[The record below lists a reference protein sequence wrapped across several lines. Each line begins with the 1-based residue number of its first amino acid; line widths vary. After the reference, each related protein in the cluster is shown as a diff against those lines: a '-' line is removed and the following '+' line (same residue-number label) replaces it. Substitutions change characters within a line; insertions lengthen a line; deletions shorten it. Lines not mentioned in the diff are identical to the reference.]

1 MGFLSRLSKAQR
13 QQIFG
18 RFVLS
23 WMPTLSYIMVVVSFF
38 WLLALPHQDYS
49 KRTYPSENALL
60 AGSANVQFNWD
71 DNLAAEAYRDTV
83 QRIASLPSIERAQA
97 LELQFA
103 AIGLKSATQNYTL
116 NTSTESFHGVNTYAV
131 FYAPRSDGTEALVLS
146 ASWLSRDKTTNTNA
160 IAMLLALGKTFKRG
174 SHFSKDIIFIVSDG
188 DAEGLQAWLKAYH
201 GNEEHT
207 YDHHEEPL
215 RVRSGAIQAA
225 LNLDFAGTGDY
236 NALGIFFEGVNGQ
249 LPNLDMINTINLISM
264 GIAPVEL
271 TLHDELVPYTDNMT
285 KNYLNSLRK
294 MLYQMKYQA
303 VGTPTGNHGLYL
315 KYKIDAITL
324 YGIDKPGWHSPR
336 FNLFR
341 VGALL
346 DSAVRSLNNLLE
358 HLHQS
363 FFFYLLSDVRRYTS
377 IGLYMP
383 PVIILGV
390 SFIFQALSLWGLSS
404 DLPLEL
410 ESIVEGDTTIPVA
423 LPYSR
428 RSRNFKVA
436 CSTMGMAIVTG
447 AATFF
452 LLTTEFGLVGE
463 SPMLKL
469 VTSVG
474 VCSMLVLSAVSAA
487 HVRTR
492 IIKSV
497 STLQKARA
505 THNDT
510 KGSSSSSSS
519 SSSSHSDKTHNVAD
533 QELTPAADWIMLKTL
548 ILALSALI
556 VTTLSALNFSLAVSI
571 GVLIVLP
578 YMAFRP
584 SRWTVVSIIEALI
597 LLAISP
603 PGLMMVAS
611 WWYVKDPSEVLSWV
625 LREYE
630 ILGTWLLPTACFVY
644 WPLNLASVIMVLLP
658 VS

>member
-1 MGFLSRLSKAQR
+1 
-13 QQIFG
+13 
-18 RFVLS
+18 
-23 WMPTLSYIMVVVSFF
+23 MVAVSFF

-49 KRTYPSENALL
+49 KRTYVSENALMP
-60 AGSANVQFNWD
+60 GSANVQFSWD
-71 DNLAAEAYRDTV
+71 DNLAAEAYRDIV
-83 QRIASLPSIERAQA
+83 QRIAYSPSIERAQA
-97 LELQFA
+97 LEREFA

-116 NTSTESFHGVNTYAV
+116 NTSTESLHGVNTYAV

-146 ASWLSRDKTTNTNA
+146 ASWLSKDKTFNVNA
-160 IAMLLALGKTFKRG
+160 ISMLLALGKTFKRG
-174 SHFSKDIIFIVSDG
+174 SHFSKDIIFVVSDG
-188 DAEGLQAWLKAYH
+188 EAEGLQAWLKAYH

-207 YDHHEEPL
+207 HVRSEEAL
-215 RVRSGAIQAA
+215 KVRSGAIQAA
-225 LNLDFAGTGDY
+225 LNLDFPGAGDY

-249 LPNLDMINTINLISM
+249 LPNLDMINTISQITM

-285 KNYLNSLRK
+285 KNYLNSLRR

-324 YGIDKPGWHSPR
+324 YGIDRPGWNSHR
-336 FNLFR
+336 YNLFR

-346 DSAVRSLNNLLE
+346 ESAVRSLNNLLE

-390 SFIFQALSLWGLSS
+390 SFIFQALSLWGLSG
-404 DLPLEL
+404 DLPIEL
-410 ESIVEGDTTIPVA
+410 ESIAKGRKDIPVA

-436 CSTMGMAIVTG
+436 STTMGMAIVTG
-447 AATFF
+447 AATFH
-452 LLTTEFGLVGE
+452 LLTTEFGVVGE
-463 SPMLKL
+463 TPMLKL
-469 VTSVG
+469 VASVG

-487 HVRTR
+487 HVRNQ
-492 IIKSV
+492 IIRSINTV
-497 STLQKARA
+497 QKARA
-505 THNDT
+505 AKNKGD
-510 KGSSSSSSS
+510 GSSSSSNDSKN
-519 SSSSHSDKTHNVAD
+519 HTDAD
-533 QELTPAADWIMLKTL
+533 QVLTPAADWIMLKTL

-556 VTTLSALNFSLAVSI
+556 VTTLSALNFSLAVSM

-584 SRWTVVSIIEALI
+584 SRWTIVSITEALV
-597 LLAISP
+597 LLALSP
-603 PGLMMVAS
+603 PGLMMIAS
-611 WWYVKDPSEVLSWV
+611 WWYSKDPSEVLSWV

-630 ILGTWLLPTACFVY
+630 ILGTWLLPTACFIY
-644 WPLNLASVIMVLLP
+644 WPLNLAAIIMVLLP

>member
-23 WMPTLSYIMVVVSFF
+23 WMPTLSYIMVAVSFF

-49 KRTYPSENALL
+49 KRTYVSENALL
-60 AGSANVQFNWD
+60 PGSANVQFNWN

-131 FYAPRSDGTEALVLS
+131 FYAPRSDGTEAIVLS

-174 SHFSKDIIFIVSDG
+174 SHFSKDIIFVVSDG

-207 YDHHEEPL
+207 YERHEEPL

-324 YGIDKPGWHSPR
+324 YGIDRPGWHSHR

-346 DSAVRSLNNLLE
+346 ESAVRSLNNLLE

-436 CSTMGMAIVTG
+436 STTMGMAVVTG

-469 VTSVG
+469 VASVG

-492 IIKSV
+492 IIKSG
-497 STLQKARA
+497 STVQKARA

-510 KGSSSSSSS
+510 KGSSGSSSSS
-519 SSSSHSDKTHNVAD
+519 SNSDNTHNVAD

-644 WPLNLASVIMVLLP
+644 WPLNLAAVIMVLLP

>member
-1 MGFLSRLSKAQR
+1 MGLLSRLSKAQR

-23 WMPTLSYIMVVVSFF
+23 WMPTLSYIMVAVSFF

-49 KRTYPSENALL
+49 KRTYVSENALL
-60 AGSANVQFNWD
+60 PGSANVQFNWD

-83 QRIASLPSIERAQA
+83 QSIASLPSIERAQA
-97 LELQFA
+97 LEKQFA

-116 NTSTESFHGVNTYAV
+116 HTSTESLHGVNTYAV

-160 IAMLLALGKTFKRG
+160 ISMLLALGKTFKRG
-174 SHFSKDIIFIVSDG
+174 SHFSKDIIFVVSDG
-188 DAEGLQAWLKAYH
+188 EAEGLQAWLKAYH
-201 GNEEHT
+201 GNEENIYEHS
-207 YDHHEEPL
+207 EEPL

-249 LPNLDMINTINLISM
+249 LPNLDMINTINLISL

-271 TLHDELVPYTDNMT
+271 TLHDELIPYTDNMT

-324 YGIDKPGWHSPR
+324 YGIDRPGWHSQR

-341 VGALL
+341 VGVLL
-346 DSAVRSLNNLLE
+346 ESAVRSLNNLLE

-390 SFIFQALSLWGLSS
+390 SFIFQALSLWGLSG
-404 DLPLEL
+404 DLPIEL
-410 ESIVEGDTTIPVA
+410 ESLAEGDKDTPVA

-436 CSTMGMAIVTG
+436 STTMGMAIITG
-447 AATFF
+447 AATFH

-463 SPMLKL
+463 TPMLKL
-469 VTSVG
+469 VASVG
-474 VCSMLVLSAVSAA
+474 VCSMLVLSAVSTA
-487 HVRTR
+487 HVRNQ
-492 IIKSV
+492 IIQSVYVAQKSLP
-497 STLQKARA
+497 TDIDNKE
-505 THNDT
+505 
-510 KGSSSSSSS
+510 SSSCQDSN
-519 SSSSHSDKTHNVAD
+519 HVVTG

-548 ILALSALI
+548 ILALSALF
-556 VTTLSALNFSLAVSI
+556 VTTLSALNFSLAVSMGI
-571 GVLIVLP
+571 LIVLP

-584 SRWTVVSIIEALI
+584 SRWTVVSIVEALI

-611 WWYVKDPSEVLSWV
+611 WWYAKDPSDVLSWV

-630 ILGTWLLPTACFVY
+630 ILGTWLLPTACFIY
-644 WPLNLASVIMVLLP
+644 WPLNLAAIIMVLLP
-658 VS
+658 LS

>member
-1 MGFLSRLSKAQR
+1 MGLLSRLSKAQR

-23 WMPTLSYIMVVVSFF
+23 WMPTLSYIMVAVSFF

-49 KRTYPSENALL
+49 KRTYVSENALL
-60 AGSANVQFNWD
+60 PGAANVQFSWD
-71 DNLAAEAYRDTV
+71 DNLAAEAYRDIV
-83 QRIASLPSIERAQA
+83 QRIAYSSPIERAQA
-97 LELQFA
+97 LEREFS

-116 NTSTESFHGVNTYAV
+116 NTSTESLHGVNTYAI

-146 ASWLSRDKTTNTNA
+146 ASWLSRDKSFNING
-160 IAMLLALGKTFKRG
+160 ISMLLALGKTFKRG
-174 SHFSKDIIFIVSDG
+174 SHFSKDIIFVVSDG
-188 DAEGLQAWLKAYH
+188 EAEGLQAWLKAYH

-207 YDHHEEPL
+207 HERSEEAL
-215 RVRSGAIQAA
+215 KVRSGAIQAA
-225 LNLDFAGTGDY
+225 LNIDFPGSGDY

-249 LPNLDMINTINLISM
+249 LPNLDMINTINQISM

-285 KNYLNSLRK
+285 KNYLNSLRR

-324 YGIDKPGWHSPR
+324 YGINRPGWNSHR

-346 DSAVRSLNNLLE
+346 ESAVRSLNNLLE

-390 SFIFQALSLWGLSS
+390 SFIFQALSLWGLSG
-404 DLPLEL
+404 DLPIEL
-410 ESIVEGDTTIPVA
+410 ESIAEGRKDVPVA

-436 CSTMGMAIVTG
+436 STTMGMAIITG
-447 AATFF
+447 AAAFY

-463 SPMLKL
+463 TPMLKL
-469 VTSVG
+469 VASVG

-487 HVRTR
+487 HVRSQ
-492 IIKSV
+492 IIKSASAV
-497 STLQKARA
+497 KKARTA
-505 THNDT
+505 EKN
-510 KGSSSSSSS
+510 KGSSSDSSDE
-519 SSSSHSDKTHNVAD
+519 SHDAAEQD
-533 QELTPAADWIMLKTL
+533 LTPAADWVMLKTL

-556 VTTLSALNFSLAVSI
+556 VTTLSALNFSLAVSMGI
-571 GVLIVLP
+571 LIVVP

-584 SRWTVVSIIEALI
+584 SRWTFISVIQALI

-611 WWYVKDPSEVLSWV
+611 WWYSKDPSEVLSWV

-630 ILGTWLLPTACFVY
+630 ILGTWLLPTACFIY
-644 WPLNLASVIMVLLP
+644 WPLNMAAVIMVLLP

>member
-1 MGFLSRLSKAQR
+1 MGLLSRLSKAQR

-23 WMPTLSYIMVVVSFF
+23 WMPTLSYIMVAVSFF

-49 KRTYPSENALL
+49 KRTYVSENALL
-60 AGSANVQFNWD
+60 PGSANVQFNWD

-83 QRIASLPSIERAQA
+83 QRIAFLPSIERAQA
-97 LELQFA
+97 LEQQFA
-103 AIGLKSATQNYTL
+103 ALGLKSATQNYTL
-116 NTSTESFHGVNTYAV
+116 NTSTESLHGVNTYAV

-146 ASWLSRDKTTNTNA
+146 ASWRSRDKTTNTNA

-174 SHFSKDIIFIVSDG
+174 SHFSKDIIFVVSDG
-188 DAEGLQAWLKAYH
+188 EAEGLQAWLKAYH

-207 YDHHEEPL
+207 YERHEEPL

-271 TLHDELVPYTDNMT
+271 TLHDELIPYTDNMT

-324 YGIDKPGWHSPR
+324 YGIDRPGWHSQR

-346 DSAVRSLNNLLE
+346 ESAVRSLNNLLE

-410 ESIVEGDTTIPVA
+410 EAIAEGDKTIPVA

-436 CSTMGMAIVTG
+436 SSTMGMAVVTG

-463 SPMLKL
+463 TPMLKL
-469 VTSVG
+469 VASVG
-474 VCSMLVLSAVSAA
+474 VCSMLVLSAVSTA
-487 HVRTR
+487 HVRAR

-497 STLQKARA
+497 STAQKSRA
-505 THNDT
+505 THDDT
-510 KGSSSSSSS
+510 KGSSSIN
-519 SSSSHSDKTHNVAD
+519 HSDKTQNVAD

-556 VTTLSALNFSLAVSI
+556 VTTMSALNFSLAVSI

-611 WWYVKDPSEVLSWV
+611 WWYAKDPSEVLSWV

-644 WPLNLASVIMVLLP
+644 WPLNLAAVIMVLLP

>member
-1 MGFLSRLSKAQR
+1 
-13 QQIFG
+13 
-18 RFVLS
+18 
-23 WMPTLSYIMVVVSFF
+23 MVAVSFF

-49 KRTYPSENALL
+49 KRTYVSENALMP
-60 AGSANVQFNWD
+60 GSANVQFDWN
-71 DNLAAEAYRDTV
+71 DNLAAEAYRDVV
-83 QRIASLPSIERAQA
+83 QSIASLPSIERAQA
-97 LELQFA
+97 LKQQFA

-116 NTSTESFHGVNTYAV
+116 NTSTESLHGVNTYAV
-131 FYAPRSDGTEALVLS
+131 FYAPRSDGTEAIVLS
-146 ASWLSRDKTTNTNA
+146 ASWTSRDKTTNTNGIA
-160 IAMLLALGKTFKRG
+160 ILLALGKMFKRG
-174 SHFSKDIIFIVSDG
+174 SHFSKDIVFVVSDG
-188 DAEGLQAWLKAYH
+188 EAEGLQAWLKAYH
-201 GNEEHT
+201 GNEEST
-207 YDHHEEPL
+207 YERTEEAL

-236 NALGIFFEGVNGQ
+236 NAIGIFFEGVNGQ
-249 LPNLDMINTINLISM
+249 LPNLDMINMINWIAQ

-324 YGIDKPGWHSPR
+324 YGIDKPGWHSHR
-336 FNLFR
+336 FNLHR
-341 VGALL
+341 IGHLL
-346 DSAVRSLNNLLE
+346 ESSVRSLNNLLE

-363 FFFYLLSDVRRYTS
+363 FFFYLLSDVKRYTS

-390 SFIFQALSLWGLSS
+390 SFIFQALSLWGLSG

-410 ESIVEGDTTIPVA
+410 ESIADGRKDIPVA

-436 CSTMGMAIVTG
+436 SSTMGMAVVAG
-447 AATFF
+447 AATFC
-452 LLTTEFGLVGE
+452 LLTTEFGLMGE
-463 SPMLKL
+463 TPMLKL
-469 VTSVG
+469 VASVG
-474 VCSMLVLSAVSAA
+474 VCSMLVLSAVSTA
-487 HVRTR
+487 HIRSQ
-492 IIKSV
+492 IIKS
-497 STLQKARA
+497 TNFKRKASVG
-505 THNDT
+505 NSDS
-510 KGSSSSSSS
+510 KGSSSDN
-519 SSSSHSDKTHNVAD
+519 DKDHAGAD
-533 QELTPAADWIMLKTL
+533 QDLTPAADWIMLKTL

-556 VTTLSALNFSLAVSI
+556 VTTLSALNFSLAVTM

-584 SRWTVVSIIEALI
+584 SRWTIVSIVEALI

-611 WWYVKDPSEVLSWV
+611 WWYSKDPSVVLSWV

-630 ILGTWLLPTACFVY
+630 ILGTWLLPTACFIY
-644 WPLNLASVIMVLLP
+644 WPLNLAAIIMVLLP

>member
-1 MGFLSRLSKAQR
+1 MGLLSRLSKAQR

-23 WMPTLSYIMVVVSFF
+23 WMPTLSYIMVAVSFF

-49 KRTYPSENALL
+49 KRTYVSENALL
-60 AGSANVQFNWD
+60 PGSANVQFNWD

-83 QRIASLPSIERAQA
+83 QRIAFLPSLERAQA
-97 LELQFA
+97 LEQQFA
-103 AIGLKSATQNYTL
+103 ALGLKSATQNYTL
-116 NTSTESFHGVNTYAV
+116 NTSTESLHGVNTYAV

-146 ASWLSRDKTTNTNA
+146 ASWRSRDKTTNTNA

-174 SHFSKDIIFIVSDG
+174 SHFSKDIIFVVSDG
-188 DAEGLQAWLKAYH
+188 EAEGLQAWLKAYH

-207 YDHHEEPL
+207 YERHEEPL

-271 TLHDELVPYTDNMT
+271 TLHDELIPYTDNMT

-324 YGIDKPGWHSPR
+324 YGIDRPGWHSQR

-346 DSAVRSLNNLLE
+346 ESAVRSLNNLLE

-410 ESIVEGDTTIPVA
+410 ESIAEGGTTIPVA

-436 CSTMGMAIVTG
+436 SSTMGMAVVTG

-463 SPMLKL
+463 TPMLKL
-469 VTSVG
+469 VASVG
-474 VCSMLVLSAVSAA
+474 VCSMLVLSAVSTA
-487 HVRTR
+487 HVRVR

-497 STLQKARA
+497 STAQKSRA
-505 THNDT
+505 THDDT
-510 KGSSSSSSS
+510 KGSSSID
-519 SSSSHSDKTHNVAD
+519 HSDKTQNVAD

-556 VTTLSALNFSLAVSI
+556 VTTMSALNFSLAVSI

-584 SRWTVVSIIEALI
+584 SRWTVVSIIETLI

-611 WWYVKDPSEVLSWV
+611 WWYAKDPSEVLSWV

-644 WPLNLASVIMVLLP
+644 WPLNLAAVIMVLLP

>member
-1 MGFLSRLSKAQR
+1 
-13 QQIFG
+13 
-18 RFVLS
+18 
-23 WMPTLSYIMVVVSFF
+23 MPTLSYIMVAVSFF

-49 KRTYPSENALL
+49 KRTYVSENALL
-60 AGSANVQFNWD
+60 PGSANVQFNWD

-83 QRIASLPSIERAQA
+83 QRIAFLPSIERAQA
-97 LELQFA
+97 LEQQFA
-103 AIGLKSATQNYTL
+103 ALGLKSATQNYTL
-116 NTSTESFHGVNTYAV
+116 NTSTESLHGVNTYAV

-146 ASWLSRDKTTNTNA
+146 ASWRSRDKTTNTNA

-174 SHFSKDIIFIVSDG
+174 SHFSKDIIFVVSDG
-188 DAEGLQAWLKAYH
+188 EAEGLQAWLKAYH

-207 YDHHEEPL
+207 YERHEEPL

-271 TLHDELVPYTDNMT
+271 TLHDELIPYTDNMT

-324 YGIDKPGWHSPR
+324 YGIDRPGWPSQR

-346 DSAVRSLNNLLE
+346 ESAVRSLNNLLE

-410 ESIVEGDTTIPVA
+410 ESIAEGDKTIPVA

-436 CSTMGMAIVTG
+436 SSTMGMAVVTG

-463 SPMLKL
+463 TPMLKL
-469 VTSVG
+469 VASVG
-474 VCSMLVLSAVSAA
+474 VCSMLVLSAVSTA
-487 HVRTR
+487 HVRVR

-497 STLQKARA
+497 STAQKSRA
-505 THNDT
+505 THDDT
-510 KGSSSSSSS
+510 KGSSSIN
-519 SSSSHSDKTHNVAD
+519 HSDKTQNVAD

-556 VTTLSALNFSLAVSI
+556 VTTMSALNFSLAVSI

-611 WWYVKDPSEVLSWV
+611 WWYAKDPSEVLSWV

-644 WPLNLASVIMVLLP
+644 WPLNLAAVIMVLLP

>member
-1 MGFLSRLSKAQR
+1 MGLLSRLSKAQR

-23 WMPTLSYIMVVVSFF
+23 WMPTLSYVMVAVSFF

-49 KRTYPSENALL
+49 KRTYVSENALL
-60 AGSANVQFNWD
+60 PGSANVQFNWD
-71 DNLAAEAYRDTV
+71 DNLAAEAFRDTV

-97 LELQFA
+97 LEQQFA

-116 NTSTESFHGVNTYAV
+116 NTSTESLHGVNTYAV

-160 IAMLLALGKTFKRG
+160 ISILLSLGKTFKRG
-174 SHFSKDIIFIVSDG
+174 SHFSKDIIFVVSDG
-188 DAEGLQAWLKAYH
+188 EAEGLQAWLKAYH
-201 GNEEHT
+201 GNEEST
-207 YDHHEEPL
+207 YERHEEPL

-324 YGIDKPGWHSPR
+324 YGIDRPGWHSHR

-346 DSAVRSLNNLLE
+346 ESTVRSLNNLLE

-390 SFIFQALSLWGLSS
+390 SFIFQALSLWGLSG

-410 ESIVEGDTTIPVA
+410 ESIAEGDKTVPVA

-436 CSTMGMAIVTG
+436 STTMGMAIVTG
-447 AATFF
+447 AATFH

-463 SPMLKL
+463 TPMLKL
-469 VTSVG
+469 VASVG
-474 VCSMLVLSAVSAA
+474 VCSMLVLSAVSTA
-487 HVRTR
+487 HVRAQ
-492 IIKSV
+492 IIKSA
-497 STLQKARA
+497 SNAQTTRA
-505 THNDT
+505 I
-510 KGSSSSSSS
+510 
-519 SSSSHSDKTHNVAD
+519 HSDSKGGSTNSDKSHVVAD

-556 VTTLSALNFSLAVSI
+556 VTTLSALNFSLAVSM

-584 SRWTVVSIIEALI
+584 SRWTVVSIVEALI

-611 WWYVKDPSEVLSWV
+611 WWYAKDPSEVLSWV

-630 ILGTWLLPTACFVY
+630 ILGTWLLPTACFIY
-644 WPLNLASVIMVLLP
+644 WPLNLAAVIMVLLP

>member
-1 MGFLSRLSKAQR
+1 MGLLSRLSKAQR

-23 WMPTLSYIMVVVSFF
+23 WMPTLSYIMVAVSFF

-49 KRTYPSENALL
+49 KRTYVSENALL
-60 AGSANVQFNWD
+60 PGAANVQFSWD
-71 DNLAAEAYRDTV
+71 DNLAAEAYRDIV
-83 QRIASLPSIERAQA
+83 QRIAYSPSIERAQA
-97 LELQFA
+97 LEREFA

-116 NTSTESFHGVNTYAV
+116 NTSTESLHGVNTYAV

-146 ASWLSRDKTTNTNA
+146 ASWLSKDKTFNINA
-160 IAMLLALGKTFKRG
+160 ISMLLALGKTFKRG
-174 SHFSKDIIFIVSDG
+174 SHFSKDIIFVVSDG
-188 DAEGLQAWLKAYH
+188 EAEGLQAWLKAYH

-207 YDHHEEPL
+207 HERSEETL
-215 RVRSGAIQAA
+215 KVRSGAIQAA
-225 LNLDFAGTGDY
+225 LNLDFPGTGDY

-249 LPNLDMINTINLISM
+249 LPNLDMINTINQITM

-285 KNYLNSLRK
+285 KNYLNSLRR

-324 YGIDKPGWHSPR
+324 YGIDRPGWNSHR

-346 DSAVRSLNNLLE
+346 EAAVRSLNNLLE

-390 SFIFQALSLWGLSS
+390 SFIFQALSLWGLSG
-404 DLPLEL
+404 DLPIEL
-410 ESIVEGDTTIPVA
+410 ESIAEGRKDIPVA

-436 CSTMGMAIVTG
+436 STTMSMAIVTG
-447 AATFF
+447 AVTFH
-452 LLTTEFGLVGE
+452 LLTTEFGLMGE
-463 SPMLKL
+463 TPMLKL
-469 VTSVG
+469 VASVG

-487 HVRTR
+487 HVRNQ
-492 IIKSV
+492 IIRSA
-497 STLQKARA
+497 STVQKARA
-505 THNDT
+505 AAEK
-510 KGSSSSSSS
+510 KGNSSSSSNSNSS
-519 SSSSHSDKTHNVAD
+519 DKSHSVAD

-556 VTTLSALNFSLAVSI
+556 VTTLSALNFSLAVSMGI
-571 GVLIVLP
+571 LIVLP

-584 SRWTVVSIIEALI
+584 SRWTIVSIAEALI
-597 LLAISP
+597 LLVLSP

-611 WWYVKDPSEVLSWV
+611 WWYSKDPSEVLSWV

-630 ILGTWLLPTACFVY
+630 ILGTWLLPTACFIY
-644 WPLNLASVIMVLLP
+644 WPLNLAAVIMVLLP

>member
-1 MGFLSRLSKAQR
+1 MGLLSRVSKAQR

-23 WMPTLSYIMVVVSFF
+23 WMPTLSYIMVAVSFF

-49 KRTYPSENALL
+49 KRTYVSENALL
-60 AGSANVQFNWD
+60 PGSANVQFSWD
-71 DNLAAEAYRDTV
+71 DNLAAEAYRDIV
-83 QRIASLPSIERAQA
+83 QRIAYSSSIERAQV
-97 LELQFA
+97 LEREFA

-116 NTSTESFHGVNTYAV
+116 NTSTESLHGVNTYAV

-146 ASWLSRDKTTNTNA
+146 ASWLSRDKSFNVNA
-160 IAMLLALGKTFKRG
+160 ISMLLALGKTFKRG
-174 SHFSKDIIFIVSDG
+174 SHFSKDIIFVVSDG
-188 DAEGLQAWLKAYH
+188 EAEGLQAWLKAYH

-207 YDHHEEPL
+207 HERSEEAL
-215 RVRSGAIQAA
+215 KVRSGAVQAA
-225 LNLDFAGTGDY
+225 LNLDFPGAGDY

-249 LPNLDMINTINLISM
+249 LPNLDMINTINQISM

-285 KNYLNSLRK
+285 KNYLNSLRR

-303 VGTPTGNHGLYL
+303 IGTPTGNHGLYL

-324 YGIDKPGWHSPR
+324 YGIDRPGWHSHR

-341 VGALL
+341 VGSLL
-346 DSAVRSLNNLLE
+346 ESAVRSLNNLLE

-390 SFIFQALSLWGLSS
+390 SFIFQALSLWGLSG
-404 DLPLEL
+404 DLPIEL
-410 ESIVEGDTTIPVA
+410 ESIAEGRKDVPVA

-428 RSRNFKVA
+428 RNRNFKVA
-436 CSTMGMAIVTG
+436 STTMSMAIVTG
-447 AATFF
+447 AATFH

-463 SPMLKL
+463 TPMLKL
-469 VTSVG
+469 VASVG

-487 HVRTR
+487 HVRSQ
-492 IIKSV
+492 IIRSAGAV
-497 STLQKARA
+497 QKARA
-505 THNDT
+505 AEKEDG
-510 KGSSSSSSS
+510 GSSGS
-519 SSSSHSDKTHNVAD
+519 SDKNSTVAD
-533 QELTPAADWIMLKTL
+533 QDLTPAADWIMLKTL

-556 VTTLSALNFSLAVSI
+556 VTTLSALNFSLAVSM

-584 SRWTVVSIIEALI
+584 SRWTIVSIVEALI

-611 WWYVKDPSEVLSWV
+611 WWYSKDPSEVLSWV

-630 ILGTWLLPTACFVY
+630 ILGTWLLPTACFIY
-644 WPLNLASVIMVLLP
+644 WPLNLAAVIMVLLP

>member
-23 WMPTLSYIMVVVSFF
+23 WMPTLSYIMVAVSFF

-49 KRTYPSENALL
+49 KRTYVSENALL
-60 AGSANVQFNWD
+60 PGSANVQFNWD

-116 NTSTESFHGVNTYAV
+116 STSTESFHGVNTYAV

-174 SHFSKDIIFIVSDG
+174 SHFSKDIIFVVSDG
-188 DAEGLQAWLKAYH
+188 EAEGLQAWLKAYH

-207 YDHHEEPL
+207 YERYEEPL

-324 YGIDKPGWHSPR
+324 YGIDRPGWHSHR

-346 DSAVRSLNNLLE
+346 ESAVRSLNNLLE

-436 CSTMGMAIVTG
+436 SSTMGMAMVTG

-469 VTSVG
+469 VASVG

-492 IIKSV
+492 IIKSA
-497 STLQKARA
+497 STVQKARA
-505 THNDT
+505 SHNDT

-519 SSSSHSDKTHNVAD
+519 NQSDNTYNVAD

-611 WWYVKDPSEVLSWV
+611 WWYAKDPSEVLSWV
-625 LREYE
+625 LKEYE

-644 WPLNLASVIMVLLP
+644 WPLNLAAVIMVLLP

>member
-1 MGFLSRLSKAQR
+1 MGLLSRLSKAQR

-23 WMPTLSYIMVVVSFF
+23 WMPTLSYIMVAVSFF

-49 KRTYPSENALL
+49 KRTYVSENALL
-60 AGSANVQFNWD
+60 PGSANVQFNWD

-83 QRIASLPSIERAQA
+83 QRIAFLPSIERAQA
-97 LELQFA
+97 LEQLFA
-103 AIGLKSATQNYTL
+103 ALGLKSATQNYTL
-116 NTSTESFHGVNTYAV
+116 NTSTESLHGVNTYAV

-146 ASWLSRDKTTNTNA
+146 ASWRSRDKTTNTNA

-174 SHFSKDIIFIVSDG
+174 SHFSKDIIFVVSDG
-188 DAEGLQAWLKAYH
+188 EAEGLQAWLKAYH

-207 YDHHEEPL
+207 YERHEEPL

-271 TLHDELVPYTDNMT
+271 TLHDELIPYTDNMT

-324 YGIDKPGWHSPR
+324 YGIDRPGWHSQR

-346 DSAVRSLNNLLE
+346 ESAVRSLNNLLE

-410 ESIVEGDTTIPVA
+410 ESIAEGDKTIPVA

-436 CSTMGMAIVTG
+436 SSTMGMAVVTG

-452 LLTTEFGLVGE
+452 LLTKEFGLVGE
-463 SPMLKL
+463 TPMLKL
-469 VTSVG
+469 VASVG
-474 VCSMLVLSAVSAA
+474 VCSMLVLSA
-487 HVRTR
+487 
-492 IIKSV
+492 
-497 STLQKARA
+497 
-505 THNDT
+505 
-510 KGSSSSSSS
+510 
-519 SSSSHSDKTHNVAD
+519 NVAD

-556 VTTLSALNFSLAVSI
+556 VTTMSALNFSLAVSI

-584 SRWTVVSIIEALI
+584 SRWTAVSIIEALI

-611 WWYVKDPSEVLSWV
+611 WWYAKDPSEVLSWV

-644 WPLNLASVIMVLLP
+644 WPLNLAAVIMVLLP

>member
-1 MGFLSRLSKAQR
+1 MGLLSRLSKAQR

-23 WMPTLSYIMVVVSFF
+23 WMPTLSYIMVAVSFF

-49 KRTYPSENALL
+49 KRTYVSENALL
-60 AGSANVQFNWD
+60 PGSANVQFNWD

-83 QRIASLPSIERAQA
+83 QRIAFLPSIERAQA
-97 LELQFA
+97 LEQQFA
-103 AIGLKSATQNYTL
+103 ALGLKSATQNYTL
-116 NTSTESFHGVNTYAV
+116 NTSTESLHGVNTYAV

-146 ASWLSRDKTTNTNA
+146 ASWRSRDKTTNTNA

-174 SHFSKDIIFIVSDG
+174 SHFSKDIIFVVSDG
-188 DAEGLQAWLKAYH
+188 EAEGLQAWLKAYH

-207 YDHHEEPL
+207 YERHEEPL

-271 TLHDELVPYTDNMT
+271 TLHDELIPYTDNMT

-324 YGIDKPGWHSPR
+324 YGIDRPGWHSQR

-346 DSAVRSLNNLLE
+346 ESAVRSLNNLLE

-410 ESIVEGDTTIPVA
+410 ESIAEGDKTIPVA

-436 CSTMGMAIVTG
+436 SSTMGMAVVTG

-463 SPMLKL
+463 TPMLKL
-469 VTSVG
+469 VASVG
-474 VCSMLVLSAVSAA
+474 VCSMLVLSAVSTA
-487 HVRTR
+487 HVRVR

-497 STLQKARA
+497 STAQKSRA
-505 THNDT
+505 THDDT
-510 KGSSSSSSS
+510 KGSSSIN
-519 SSSSHSDKTHNVAD
+519 HSDKTQNVAD

-556 VTTLSALNFSLAVSI
+556 VTTMSALNFSLAVSI

-584 SRWTVVSIIEALI
+584 SRWTAVSIIEALI

-611 WWYVKDPSEVLSWV
+611 WWYAKDPSEVLSWV

-644 WPLNLASVIMVLLP
+644 WPLNLAAVIMVLLP

>member
-1 MGFLSRLSKAQR
+1 MGLLSRLSKAQR

-23 WMPTLSYIMVVVSFF
+23 WMPTLSYIMVAVSFF

-49 KRTYPSENALL
+49 KRTYVSENALL
-60 AGSANVQFNWD
+60 PGSANVQFNWD

-83 QRIASLPSIERAQA
+83 QRIAFLPSIERAQA
-97 LELQFA
+97 LEQQFA
-103 AIGLKSATQNYTL
+103 ALGLKSATQNYTL
-116 NTSTESFHGVNTYAV
+116 NTSTESLHGVNTYAV

-146 ASWLSRDKTTNTNA
+146 ASWRSRDKTTNTNA

-174 SHFSKDIIFIVSDG
+174 SHFSKDIIFVVSDG
-188 DAEGLQAWLKAYH
+188 EAEGLQAWLKAYH

-207 YDHHEEPL
+207 YERHEEPL

-271 TLHDELVPYTDNMT
+271 TLHDELIPYTDNMT

-324 YGIDKPGWHSPR
+324 YGIDRPGWHSQR

-346 DSAVRSLNNLLE
+346 ESAVRSLNNLLE

-410 ESIVEGDTTIPVA
+410 ESIAEGDKTIPVA

-436 CSTMGMAIVTG
+436 SSTMGMAVVTG

-463 SPMLKL
+463 TPMLKL
-469 VTSVG
+469 VASVG
-474 VCSMLVLSAVSAA
+474 VCSMLVLSAVSTA
-487 HVRTR
+487 HVRAR

-497 STLQKARA
+497 STAQKSRA
-505 THNDT
+505 THDDT
-510 KGSSSSSSS
+510 KGSSSIN
-519 SSSSHSDKTHNVAD
+519 HSDKTQNVAD

-556 VTTLSALNFSLAVSI
+556 VTTMSALNFSLAVSI

-584 SRWTVVSIIEALI
+584 SRWTAVSIIEALI

-611 WWYVKDPSEVLSWV
+611 WWYAKDPSEVLSWV

-644 WPLNLASVIMVLLP
+644 WPLNLAAVIMVLLP

>member
-1 MGFLSRLSKAQR
+1 MGLLSRLSKTQR
-13 QQIFG
+13 QQMFG

-23 WMPTLSYIMVVVSFF
+23 WMPTLSYVMVAVSFF

-49 KRTYPSENALL
+49 KRIYTSENALL

-71 DNLAAEAYRDTV
+71 DNLAAEAFRDTV
-83 QRIASLPSIERAQA
+83 QRMASLSSIERAQA
-97 LELQFA
+97 LEQQFA

-116 NTSTESFHGVNTYAV
+116 NTSAESLHGVNTYAV

-160 IAMLLALGKTFKRG
+160 ISMLLALGKSFKRG
-174 SHFSKDIIFIVSDG
+174 SHFSKDIIFVVSDG
-188 DAEGLQAWLKAYH
+188 EAEGLQAWLKAYH
-201 GNEEHT
+201 GNEEST
-207 YDHHEEPL
+207 YERHEEPL

-249 LPNLDMINTINLISM
+249 LPNLDMIRMIELIST

-324 YGIDKPGWHSPR
+324 YGIDRPGWHSHR

-346 DSAVRSLNNLLE
+346 ESAVRSLNNLLE

-390 SFIFQALSLWGLSS
+390 SFIFQALSLWGLSG

-410 ESIVEGDTTIPVA
+410 ESIAEGNKAIPVA

-436 CSTMGMAIVTG
+436 STTMGMAIVTG
-447 AATFF
+447 AATFH
-452 LLTTEFGLVGE
+452 LLTTEFGLAGE
-463 SPMLKL
+463 TPMLKL
-469 VTSVG
+469 VASVG
-474 VCSMLVLSAVSAA
+474 VCSMLVLSAVSTA
-487 HVRTR
+487 HVRAQ
-492 IIKSV
+492 IIKSA
-497 STLQKARA
+497 STAQTARA
-505 THNDT
+505 IHNDS
-510 KGSSSSSSS
+510 KGGSRN
-519 SSSSHSDKTHNVAD
+519 SDKSHVIAD

-556 VTTLSALNFSLAVSI
+556 VTTLSALNFSLAVSM

-578 YMAFRP
+578 YMSFRP
-584 SRWTVVSIIEALI
+584 SRWSVISIVEALI

-611 WWYVKDPSEVLSWV
+611 WWYAKDPSEVLSWV

-630 ILGTWLLPTACFVY
+630 ILGTWLLPTACFIY
-644 WPLNLASVIMVLLP
+644 WPLNLAAVIMVLLP

>member
-1 MGFLSRLSKAQR
+1 MGLLSRLSKAQR

-23 WMPTLSYIMVVVSFF
+23 WMPTLSYIMVAVSFF

-49 KRTYPSENALL
+49 KRTYVSENALL
-60 AGSANVQFNWD
+60 PGSANVQFNWD

-83 QRIASLPSIERAQA
+83 QSIAYLPSIERAQA
-97 LELQFA
+97 LEQQFA
-103 AIGLKSATQNYTL
+103 SIGLKSATQNYTL
-116 NTSTESFHGVNTYAV
+116 NTSTESLHGVNTYAV

-174 SHFSKDIIFIVSDG
+174 SHFSKDIIFVVSDG
-188 DAEGLQAWLKAYH
+188 EAEGLQAWLKAYH
-201 GNEEHT
+201 GNEENT
-207 YDHHEEPL
+207 YERNEEPL

-249 LPNLDMINTINLISM
+249 LPNLDMINTINWISL

-271 TLHDELVPYTDNMT
+271 TLHDELIPYTENMT

-303 VGTPTGNHGLYL
+303 IGTPTGNHGLYL

-324 YGIDKPGWHSPR
+324 YGIDRPGWNSQR

-341 VGALL
+341 VGCLL
-346 DSAVRSLNNLLE
+346 ESAVRSLNNLLE

-390 SFIFQALSLWGLSS
+390 SFILQALSLWGLSG

-410 ESIVEGDTTIPVA
+410 KSLAEGNKDTPVG

-428 RSRNFKVA
+428 RSRSFRVA
-436 CSTMGMAIVTG
+436 STTMGMAIFTG
-447 AATFF
+447 AATFH

-463 SPMLKL
+463 TPMLKL
-469 VTSVG
+469 VASVG
-474 VCSMLVLSAVSAA
+474 VCSMLVLSAVSTA
-487 HVRTR
+487 HVRSR
-492 IIKSV
+492 IIQSVNVIQKSR
-497 STLQKARA
+497 ST
-505 THNDT
+505 NSDS
-510 KGSSSSSSS
+510 KGSSSNNID
-519 SSSSHSDKTHNVAD
+519 SHHVAAD

-556 VTTLSALNFSLAVSI
+556 VTTLSALNFSLAVSMGI
-571 GVLIVLP
+571 LIVLP

-584 SRWTVVSIIEALI
+584 SRWTVVSMVEALI
-597 LLAISP
+597 LLVISP

-611 WWYVKDPSEVLSWV
+611 WWYAKDPSDVLSWV

-630 ILGTWLLPTACFVY
+630 ILGTWLLPTACFIY
-644 WPLNLASVIMVLLP
+644 WPLNLAAIIMVLLP
-658 VS
+658 IS

>member
-1 MGFLSRLSKAQR
+1 MGLLSRLSKAQR

-23 WMPTLSYIMVVVSFF
+23 WMPTLSYIMVAVSFF

-49 KRTYPSENALL
+49 KRTYVSENALL
-60 AGSANVQFNWD
+60 PGSANVQFSWD

-97 LELQFA
+97 LEQQFA
-103 AIGLKSATQNYTL
+103 ALGLKSATQNYTL
-116 NTSTESFHGVNTYAV
+116 NTSTESLHGVNTYAV

-174 SHFSKDIIFIVSDG
+174 SHFSKDIIFVVSDG
-188 DAEGLQAWLKAYH
+188 EAEGLQAWLKAYH

-207 YDHHEEPL
+207 YERHEEPL
-215 RVRSGAIQAA
+215 SVRSGAIQAA

-324 YGIDKPGWHSPR
+324 YGIDKPGWHSQR

-341 VGALL
+341 VGALVE
-346 DSAVRSLNNLLE
+346 SAVRSLNNLLE

-410 ESIVEGDTTIPVA
+410 ESLAEGDTTIPVA

-436 CSTMGMAIVTG
+436 SSTMGMAVVTG

-452 LLTTEFGLVGE
+452 LLTKEFGLVGE
-463 SPMLKL
+463 TPMLKL
-469 VTSVG
+469 VASVG
-474 VCSMLVLSAVSAA
+474 VCSMLVLSAVSTA
-487 HVRTR
+487 HVRAK

-497 STLQKARA
+497 SAAQKAPA
-505 THNDT
+505 THNDS
-510 KGSSSSSSS
+510 KGSSSSSN
-519 SSSSHSDKTHNVAD
+519 HSDKTHNLAD

-611 WWYVKDPSEVLSWV
+611 WWYAMDPSEVLSWV

-644 WPLNLASVIMVLLP
+644 WPLNLAAVIMVLLP